1 MDTPA
6 SPGASHQ
13 PPEHPFCLAGVM
25 GWPVHHS
32 RSPLIHNHWLREL
45 GWSGAYVPLPV
56 APGRLRQALT
66 GLKALGFAGCNL
78 TLPHKVA
85 AMTLLDQV
93 DPLAQRI
100 GAVNTVVVQ
109 ADGSLLGLNTDAF
122 GFHESLRQSSPTWR
136 ADQGPAVV
144 LGAGGAARAVISS
157 LLSHGCAQ
165 VRLVNRSPERAQAL
179 AADLS
184 PQVTALPW
192 SLRHEALSGA
202 NLLVQTTSLGMTGQD
217 PLDVDLRALPS
228 HATVCDIVYTPLRTP
243 LLVQAQAKGFTTVDG
258 LGMLLHQ
265 ARAAFAAWFGVMPSA
280 SAGLRQAVEQTL

>member
-1 MDTPA
+1 MDNPVA
-6 SPGASHQ
+6 PGISHQ
-13 PPEHPFCLAGVM
+13 PPDRPFCLAGIM

-56 APGRLRQALT
+56 APERLREALT
-66 GLKALGFAGCNL
+66 GLRALGFAGCNL

-85 AMTLLDQV
+85 AINLLDQV
-93 DPLAQRI
+93 DPLARRI

-144 LGAGGAARAVISS
+144 LGAGGAARAVVSS
-157 LLSHGCAQ
+157 LLAQGCAQ
-165 VRLVNRSPERAQAL
+165 VRLLNRSPERARAL

-202 NLLVQTTSLGMTGQD
+202 DLLVQTTSLGMSGQD
-217 PLDVDLRALPS
+217 ALDVDLRALPA

-243 LLVQAQAKGFTTVDG
+243 LLVQAQARGLTTVDG

-280 SAGLRQAVEQTL
+280 SDGLRQAVEQTL